1 MTLFFFYLALDTHV
15 WFFSV
20 LSCTVHIFD
29 MFCFLWF
36 VLYIHVFYIFFIM
49 HNVFFL
55 VFYYP
60 SVHSQFLRLSQ
71 LLFPVSPFL
80 STFHALL
87 SIYFFHIIMQFFVT
101 FSPFLLV
108 RLYCQPPIFQYSCV
122 MLHIHYQYGSNG

>member
-1 MTLFFFYLALDTHV
+1 M
-15 WFFSV
+15 

-55 VFYYP
+55 VFHYP

-80 STFHALL
+80 STFHELL
-87 SIYFFHIIMQFFVT
+87 SICFFPIIMQFFVT
-101 FSPFLLV
+101 FSPSLLV
-108 RLYCQPPIFQYSCV
+108 RLVLPATYFSIHLCNVAHSLPIWLKWMKKFV
-122 MLHIHYQYGSNG
+122 DFMKTI